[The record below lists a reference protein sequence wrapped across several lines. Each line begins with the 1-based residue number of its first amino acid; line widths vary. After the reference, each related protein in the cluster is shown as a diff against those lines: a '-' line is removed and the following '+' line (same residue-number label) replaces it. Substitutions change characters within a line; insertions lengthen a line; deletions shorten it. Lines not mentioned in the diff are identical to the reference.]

1 MNQNN
6 LLDNEN
12 EEPRYNLDFQNEPLK
27 SYRGYLQ
34 AKKMFNLQG
43 FFQIQ
48 ENNYKLKIYTPELLT
63 ILRSTNLPVV
73 PSNDYY
79 PNVTE
84 IDGTQYYHSYKDSY
98 EEGMNYFNEKFK
110 LTNDIIYDSLKAEKY
125 LQKIKTNYH
134 RKKHVGLTVK
144 GWGSVKTLYSSLV
157 YHGVIKSYGFYS
169 GVVYALEGLVKE
181 EPDFF
186 KNFGIDGK
194 VKQLPTKVSILKN
207 DILQHGFLK
216 LDKVK
221 TLPKPN
227 KEKLLEIIVNNDT
240 PYIIAMFKHLGFLQY
255 LQDNYFKTVK
265 ERNVNISNWLG
276 TNERTIKGNINVLNP
291 MSTENKERYTSHN
304 YKEIVTKDYEELI

>member
-110 LTNDIIYDSLKAEKY
+110 LT
-125 LQKIKTNYH
+125 
-134 RKKHVGLTVK
+134 
-144 GWGSVKTLYSSLV
+144 
-157 YHGVIKSYGFYS
+157 
-169 GVVYALEGLVKE
+169 
-181 EPDFF
+181 
-186 KNFGIDGK
+186 
-194 VKQLPTKVSILKN
+194 
-207 DILQHGFLK
+207 
-216 LDKVK
+216 
-221 TLPKPN
+221 TLP
-227 KEKLLEIIVNNDT
+227 D
-240 PYIIAMFKHLGFLQY
+240 GFEY
-255 LQDNYFKTVK
+255 
-265 ERNVNISNWLG
+265 
-276 TNERTIKGNINVLNP
+276 
-291 MSTENKERYTSHN
+291 H
-304 YKEIVTKDYEELI
+304 